1 MTLADCKLFHG
12 DVSGSKVSYK
22 HTNTVRTMPVS
33 WHHALLA
40 VTTNYHTHT
49 HTHLMAI
56 CPGLPRWAGNR
67 KVKQIWILLQQ
78 ETVSG
83 TGISWAIC
91 KSASRSRQT
100 TMPAP
105 NHSVFYRPDALPAT
119 QPTAS
124 KHWRQ
129 FTTNY
134 HIVWNNNALPSVLWH
149 RWFRIRKSIWP
160 VKIEWWGVVICLEWD
175 ADCLHMV
182 QLMPLLSPNPIVSCL
197 I

>member
-1 MTLADCKLFHG
+1 
-12 DVSGSKVSYK
+12 
-22 HTNTVRTMPVS
+22 MPVS

-149 RWFRIRKSIWP
+149 RWFRIRKSIRP
-160 VKIEWWGVVICLEWD
+160 VKIEWWGVGGVVICLEWG